1 MLVALPT
8 IHLPLRTVAK
18 RTADTKAQ
26 ATRATGDGR
35 MKNSLIFWL
44 MLLAIVAIAGLAYV
58 DEEREGAAALA
69 DLAQEQTTLAQ
80 NLAMALSAQLSATQQ
95 DALTVSPSHP
105 SERPE
110 IPSVLAIYLS
120 QLVHASGSAE
130 SPNRLMVLLQPPG
143 TAKVYASD
151 GRFMEAPEIHAALE
165 AGRSYLR
172 LAPAEA
178 GRLGLPARMALAGFS
193 RFETGLAG
201 RWGIAAVA
209 SAERERDRE
218 RWARWRLLLSVA
230 AASGLVLTFGG
241 LALRNQRKELL
252 LRHRLELA
260 DLSGQRDDRLQRAG
274 RAATMGTL
282 AVGVAHEISTPLGII
297 AGRAEQLVP
306 KLASDERA
314 AGNVRIIL
322 EQIDRI
328 HRIIRGLLG
337 LARGDRPT
345 AEAVMPAAL
354 VAGAVALVE
363 HRFAQAGVRVVAEVA
378 PNLPII
384 NGDPRLLE
392 HAVVNL
398 LLNACD
404 ACPSQGTVRVLA
416 RAGDGNRG
424 LVIVVIDDGPGISPA
439 NAGRVLEPFFS
450 TKPSGQGTGIGLA
463 IVQEIVAN
471 HRGSLALEA
480 VLPHGTRATIKL
492 PSSEE
497 NTHV

>member
-1 MLVALPT
+1 MLVALRT
-8 IHLPLRTVAK
+8 IHLPLRTVAQ
-18 RTADTKAQ
+18 RTGDTNAL
-26 ATRATGDGR
+26 ATRATGDEG

-44 MLLAIVAIAGLAYV
+44 MMLAIVAIAGLAYV

-80 NLAMALSAQLSATQQ
+80 SLAMALSAQLATAAK
-95 DALTVSPSHP
+95 DAATVSSSHP
-105 SERPE
+105 SDGPE
-110 IPSVLAIYLS
+110 IPAVLARYLS
-120 QLVHASGSAE
+120 LRPSGSAE
-130 SPNRLMVLLQPPG
+130 YPNRLMVLLQPPDAARFY
-143 TAKVYASD
+143 TTD
-151 GRFMEAPEIHAALE
+151 GRLMESQEIHAALQ

-172 LAPAEA
+172 LAPVEA
-178 GRLGLPARMALAGFS
+178 GRLGLPARTALAGLS
-193 RFETGLAG
+193 RFDTGPAG
-201 RWGIAAVA
+201 TWGIAAVS

-230 AASGLVLTFGG
+230 AASGLVLSFGG
-241 LALRNQRKELL
+241 LALRNQRNELL

-306 KLASDERA
+306 KFAGDERA
-314 AGNVRIIL
+314 AGSVRIIL
-322 EQIDRI
+322 DQIDRI

-345 AEAVMPAAL
+345 AEPVQPSDL
-354 VAGAVALVE
+354 VAGAVTLVE
-363 HRFAQAGVRVVAEVA
+363 HRFAKAGVRLLIEVS
-378 PNLPII
+378 PDLPII
-384 NGDPRLLE
+384 HGDPRLLE

-404 ACPSQGTVRVLA
+404 ACANQGTVTVLA
-416 RAGDGNRG
+416 RAGDENRG
-424 LVIVVIDDGPGISPA
+424 LVIEVVDDGPGISPA

-463 IVQEIVAN
+463 IVQEIVAS
-471 HRGSLALEA
+471 HRGALALES

-492 PSSEE
+492 PSTEE
-497 NTHV
+497 ATHA

>member
-1 MLVALPT
+1 
-8 IHLPLRTVAK
+8 
-18 RTADTKAQ
+18 
-26 ATRATGDGR
+26 
-35 MKNSLIFWL
+35 MKTSPIFWL
-44 MLLAIVAIAGLAYV
+44 MLLAISAIGGLAYI

-69 DLAQEQTTLAQ
+69 DFAQEQTTLAQ
-80 NLAMALSAQLSATQQ
+80 SLAMALSSQLSSATH
-95 DALTVSPSHP
+95 DASTVAQSHP
-105 SERPE
+105 TEGPE
-110 IPSVLAIYLS
+110 IPSVLERYLS
-120 QLVHASGSAE
+120 LMVRPSGAAE
-130 SPNRLMVLLQPPG
+130 PPNRLMVLLQPPDI
-143 TAKVYASD
+143 AKFYTTD
-151 GRFMEAPEIHAALE
+151 GRFIAAPEIHAAL
-165 AGRSYLR
+165 AQGQTYLR

-178 GRLGLPARMALAGFS
+178 GLLGLPARTALAGLS
-193 RFETGLAG
+193 RVDTGPAG
-201 RWGIAAVA
+201 AWGIAAVA

-230 AASGLVLTFGG
+230 AASGLVLSFGG
-241 LALRNQRKELL
+241 LAMRNQRKELL

-306 KLASDERA
+306 KLVSDERA
-314 AGNVRIIL
+314 AGSVRIIL

-345 AEAVMPAAL
+345 AEPVRPAAL

-363 HRFAQAGVRVVAEVA
+363 HRFTKAGVRLLIEVA
-378 PNLPII
+378 PDLPII
-384 NGDPRLLE
+384 HGDPRLIE

-398 LLNACD
+398 MLNACD
-404 ACPSQGTVRVLA
+404 ACANEGTVTVLA
-416 RAGDGNRG
+416 SAGDGNRG
-424 LVIVVIDDGPGISPA
+424 LVISVVDDGPGISPA

-463 IVQEIVAN
+463 IVQEIVAS
-471 HRGSLALEA
+471 HRGSLALES

-497 NTHV
+497 TTHA

>member
-1 MLVALPT
+1 L
-8 IHLPLRTVAK
+8 
-18 RTADTKAQ
+18 
-26 ATRATGDGR
+26 
-35 MKNSLIFWL
+35 L
-44 MLLAIVAIAGLAYV
+44 MLLAIAAIAGLAYV

-69 DLAQEQTTLAQ
+69 DLAQEQSTLAQ
-80 NLAMALSAQLSATQQ
+80 SLALALSSQLS
-95 DALTVSPSHP
+95 TVRHDDSSVLPSHRA
-105 SERPE
+105 EWPE
-110 IPSVLAIYLS
+110 IPSVLERYLS
-120 QLVHASGSAE
+120 LMVRPSGAAE
-130 SPNRLMVLLQPPG
+130 GPNRLMVLLQPPD
-143 TAKVYASD
+143 TAKFYTTD
-151 GRFMEAPEIHAALE
+151 GRIIVSPEIHAALKD
-165 AGRSYLR
+165 GRTYLR

-178 GRLGLPARMALAGFS
+178 GRLGLPARTALAGLS
-193 RFETGLAG
+193 RLDTGSTGL
-201 RWGIAAVA
+201 WGIAAVA

-230 AASGLVLTFGG
+230 AASSLVLSFGG

-260 DLSGQRDDRLQRAG
+260 DLSGQRDERLQRAG

-306 KLASDERA
+306 KLANDERA
-314 AGNVRIIL
+314 AGSVRIIL

-345 AEAVMPAAL
+345 AEPIEPAAL
-354 VAGAVALVE
+354 VAGAVTLVE
-363 HRFAQAGVRVVAEVA
+363 HRFAKAGVRLLIEVA

-384 NGDPRLLE
+384 HGDPRLLE

-398 LLNACD
+398 MLNACD
-404 ACPSQGTVRVLA
+404 ACANEGTVTVLA
-416 RAGDGNRG
+416 SAGDGKRG
-424 LVIVVIDDGPGISPA
+424 LIVSVVDDGPGISPA
-439 NAGRVLEPFFS
+439 DAGRVLEPFFS

-463 IVQEIVAN
+463 IVQEIVAS
-471 HRGSLALEA
+471 HRGSLVLES

-492 PSSEE
+492 PSAEE
-497 NTHV
+497 ITHA